1 MKAPPLVSV
10 IVPCWNASAHLAQ
23 ALDSVRAQSMAD
35 WECIVVDDGS
45 TDDTPEVAARL
56 TEADHRIRV
65 ARQRRRGIG
74 AARNHGI
81 DLARGLYIQFL
92 DADDAI
98 LPDKLALQLA
108 ALRGLPAPA
117 LAYCDYANV
126 LTLDIE
132 RLVLPGLLRVPPRL
146 DHERPLAD
154 LARGWETAVS
164 IPVHCFLL
172 ERRIFTEF
180 GIRFDERLP
189 SHEDWDCWMRV
200 FELKPTLRYVDQT
213 LAVYRRRPD
222 SVSSNRWL
230 MRRGFLRAVE
240 LQLRRHRHDPD
251 LTAVLAAKRAE
262 VLARYRDV
270 APAARVGR
278 AILGGIGVFRAVV
291 PAPVR
296 RRLGPVLRSW
306 LERQPP

>member
-1 MKAPPLVSV
+1 VKTAPLVSV
-10 IVPCWNASAHLAQ
+10 IVPCWNDSSYLAQ

-35 WECIVVDDGS
+35 WECIIVDDGS
-45 TDDTPEVAARL
+45 TDNTPEVAARL
-56 TEADHRIRV
+56 AEADRRIRV
-65 ARQRRRGIG
+65 ARQPRRGIG
-74 AARNHGI
+74 AARNRGI
-81 DLARGLYIQFL
+81 DLAGGLYIQFL

-98 LPDKLALQLA
+98 LPDKLAVQLA

-132 RLVLPGLLRVPPRL
+132 RLVLPGPFRLPPRL

-154 LARGWETAVS
+154 LARSWETSVS
-164 IPVHCFLL
+164 IPAHCFLL
-172 ERRIFTEF
+172 ERRIFAEF

-200 FELKPTLRYVDQT
+200 LDLKPTLRYVDQA
-213 LAVYRRRPD
+213 LALYHRRPG
-222 SVSSNRWL
+222 SVSSNRRL

-240 LQLRRHRHDPD
+240 LQLRRHRHDAD
-251 LTAVLAAKRAE
+251 LAAVLAAKRAE
-262 VLARYRDV
+262 VLARYSDM
-270 APAARVGR
+270 APSARLRR
-278 AILGGIGVFRAVV
+278 AILGVVRAVM

-296 RRLGPVLRSW
+296 RRLRPVLRGW
-306 LERQPP
+306 LEREPP

>member
-1 MKAPPLVSV
+1 MKRAPLVSV
-10 IVPCWNASAHLAQ
+10 IVPCWNDSSYLLQ
-23 ALDSVRAQSMAD
+23 AIDSVRAQSMAD
-35 WECIVVDDGS
+35 WECIIVDDGS
-45 TDDTPEVAARL
+45 TDGTPEVAAGL
-56 TEADHRIRV
+56 VEADRRIRV

-74 AARNHGI
+74 AARNRGI
-81 DLARGLYIQFL
+81 DLARGPYIQFL

-126 LTLDIE
+126 LDLE
-132 RLVLPGLLRVPPRL
+132 RLLLPGPSRVPPRL
-146 DHERPLAD
+146 DHEGPLAD
-154 LARGWETAVS
+154 LARGWETSVS
-164 IPVHCFLL
+164 IPAHCFLL

-180 GIRFDERLP
+180 GIRFNERLP

-200 FELKPTLRYVDQT
+200 LELKPTLRYVDQT

-222 SVSSNRWL
+222 SVSSNRRL

-251 LTAVLAAKRAE
+251 LAALLAAKRAE
-262 VLARYRDV
+262 VLARYRDMTL
-270 APAARVGR
+270 AARLGR

-296 RRLGPVLRSW
+296 RRLGPVLRTW